1 MKIEN
6 RETFTDWRWDTIYPL
21 PSVSIA
27 VDRGL
32 ISNYDTGRIQEFI
45 DFEIYFN
52 FLWFTAFTYPILMWG
67 DKGEIKTKEAVYECS
82 YCLTLNTDESDEISS
97 GKCFNCGEIDYWE
110 FKGYAK

>member
-6 RETFTDWRWDTIYPL
+6 RETFTNWDWHTIYPL

-52 FLWFTAFTYPILMWG
+52 FLGFTASTYPILMWG
-67 DKGEIKTKEAVYECS
+67 DKGEIKEK
-82 YCLTLNTDESDEISS
+82 
-97 GKCFNCGEIDYWE
+97 
-110 FKGYAK
+110 